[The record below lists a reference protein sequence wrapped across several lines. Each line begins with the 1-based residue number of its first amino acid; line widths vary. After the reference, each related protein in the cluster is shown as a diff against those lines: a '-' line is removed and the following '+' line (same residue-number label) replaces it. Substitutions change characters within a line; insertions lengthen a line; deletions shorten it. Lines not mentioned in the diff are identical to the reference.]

1 VDEANTR
8 NLYLEG
14 DNLSVL
20 KLLRKAY
27 SGRVKMI
34 YIDPPYN
41 TGNDFVYKDNFAESS
56 EAYLRRSGQTDA
68 SGQRLVSNPKAGG
81 RFHSNWL
88 NMIYPRLL
96 LARELLRDDG
106 VIFVSIDDNEVHHLR
121 MVMDEI
127 FGAENFVACIPWKG
141 KGGGADN
148 NYMMRSHEYILLFSN
163 SKDNFQIGEDVKLN
177 ESFPRLDPVQNRR
190 YRCQLARKW
199 GANSRREDRPNL
211 YYAVKSSSGDLIY
224 PKLPDGRDGRWRW
237 SQKKMQEEIDIGN
250 VEFNFENNSWVA
262 YERIWEPLDGE
273 VNTKKFSTWFDDIG
287 STANGTKE
295 IQALFAEKVFDFPK
309 PTSLLNRLIK
319 ISNAIDNDIILDFFS
334 GSATTAHAVLAQNQA
349 DGGNR
354 RFILVQLPEATDNP
368 PYPTIAEIGKERI
381 RRVITQLRNS
391 ATPPVAAATAQTAL
405 ALTPS
410 ESPHLP
416 AAQASDLGFK
426 VFKLAP
432 SVFRDWQDYE
442 GSDPN
447 ALRDLFSQA
456 ETPLRAG
463 WQAAEVL
470 AEVMLLEGF
479 PLDSLCQQ
487 AAAFTHN
494 TVFCVQSEVCQHRL
508 FVCLETQL
516 HPATLQQLAE
526 LRRDVFICLDSALSD
541 QAKVRLQDLVTLKVI

>member
-1 VDEANTR
+1 MSENDQNIYDQEDQYGR
-8 NLYLEG
+8 YLIRP
-14 DNLSVL
+14 
-20 KLLRKAY
+20 LRKTGGEDKRSDRPSMY
-27 SGRVKMI
+27 YPVM
-34 YIDPPYN
+34 DPD
-41 TGNDFVYKDNFAESS
+41 GNKVFPIGPGGYESRWRCGNS
-56 EAYLRRSGQTDA
+56 TYEQ
-68 SGQRLVSNPKAGG
+68 
-81 RFHSNWL
+81 
-88 NMIYPRLL
+88 
-96 LARELLRDDG
+96 LLRDHRIEWKKR
-106 VIFVSIDDNEVHHLR
+106 VEENKEV
-121 MVMDEI
+121 
-127 FGAENFVACIPWKG
+127 WKPYQKFYVEG
-141 KGGGADN
+141 RTKQT
-148 NYMMRSHEYILLFSN
+148 SN
-163 SKDNFQIGEDVKLN
+163 L
-177 ESFPRLDPVQNRR
+177 
-190 YRCQLARKW
+190 
-199 GANSRREDRPNL
+199 
-211 YYAVKSSSGDLIY
+211 
-224 PKLPDGRDGRWRW
+224 
-237 SQKKMQEEIDIGN
+237 
-250 VEFNFENNSWVA
+250 
-262 YERIWEPLDGE
+262 
-273 VNTKKFSTWFDDIG
+273 WFDIAG
-287 STANGTKE
+287 NKKASLE
-295 IQALFAEKVFDFPK
+295 IKSIFSEKVFDFPK
-309 PTSLLNRLIK
+309 PVDLIVK
-319 ISNAIDNDIILDFFS
+319 CLAIVSESNDIILDFFS

-354 RFILVQLPEATDNP
+354 RFILVQLPEATDNRQ
-368 PYPTIAEIGKERI
+368 YPTIAEIGKERI
-381 RRVITQLRNS
+381 RRVIAQLRNS
-391 ATPPVAAATAQTAL
+391 ATPPAAAATAQTAL

-479 PLDSLCQQ
+479 PLDSLCRP